1 MTHDD
6 SGDDDPEALGCNDW
20 FVRWLDK
27 LLRDARS
34 LLRTYPT
41 ADGDP
46 DTLVGLTYLAL
57 QPRWESTC
65 RRMPD
70 DDRFRYVFGTMRRV
84 AKSEQR
90 LARRR
95 SARFPLLGA
104 AAEVATERSDNQDLT
119 VEAVVRKE
127 LRRRL
132 AAALDMFADDER
144 LLLVLRLD
152 GFTQQEIADRVG
164 LERYQVARRLAPLI
178 DRLMA
183 LLTGEDDGGSR

>member
-1 MTHDD
+1 M
-6 SGDDDPEALGCNDW
+6 
-20 FVRWLDK
+20 
-27 LLRDARS
+27 
-34 LLRTYPT
+34 
-41 ADGDP
+41 
-46 DTLVGLTYLAL
+46 
-57 QPRWESTC
+57 
-65 RRMPD
+65 
-70 DDRFRYVFGTMRRV
+70 
-84 AKSEQR
+84 
-90 LARRR
+90 
-95 SARFPLLGA
+95 
-104 AAEVATERSDNQDLT
+104 ATERSDNQDLT